1 MHNVQNKK
9 EISILI
15 GKHKEISLEKYILKL
30 NREKKRLLMSNR
42 LDKFEMQQRN
52 MFTRLKKEPEK
63 NKTHWD
69 ILLEEMKW
77 MAGDFEIER
86 RKKRKLGLNY
96 VKAAKKHINSKQTE
110 ELKNIKRQEQNM
122 QKRYLNLSRAV
133 KNYWIKIDKITNYN
147 YNTQYNKEKIIQQ
160 QNRLMNFIA
169 KLEKISGKV
178 ANSLSPG
185 VNKKIAEQAT
195 LSLVSGPNT
204 VPSNE
209 NSSNSN
215 KNSNPNS
222 LNSSSIN
229 NNNLILNNKNNLNNN
244 NNNSTLNEINEEE
257 EENYLTNTANVAE
270 KLQPKGTLLKE
281 TDVTLTQPYLLNNTL
296 REYQLIG
303 LNWLVALNENKIN
316 GILADEMGLGKTIQ
330 TIALFAYLAINKGN
344 WGPHLIIV
352 PTTII
357 VNWEIEFKKWCPSF
371 KILSYFG
378 SQKERK
384 LKRYGWFRPN
394 SFHVCITSYKLVIQ
408 DYSIFKRKRWE
419 YIVLDEAQNIK
430 NFKSKRWQ
438 MLLNFHARRKLL
450 LTGTPLQ
457 NDIMEIWSYLHF
469 LMPNLFYSNIEF
481 REWFHTQF
489 YNAIHNNAALN
500 KQIINSLHSI
510 LRPFLL
516 RRLKKDVEKQLPEKI
531 EHVVYCE
538 LSRRQKYLY
547 DEYINTDMTQN
558 TLKKNDYFSI
568 MNVLMQLRKVCNH
581 PDLFDSRDYDSS
593 MLSLFNIYFIIPALV
608 FDIFKYD
615 PMKSVNYKNLK
626 LFLISNEKLNSYD
639 YIELIKNFPFN
650 PLFELYDEITKNK
663 VQLFQPKYL
672 IDENDILF
680 KRNYSDNSILA
691 KPNTLEVKD
700 TVMKLMKQMKIND
713 KKGIKK
719 NAKENINNSM
729 DTEDQNEIN
738 SLNEESKEEE
748 DNIYKYQINVP
759 NAVFPTNIPMIQNSS
774 LSNYNDM
781 FNDIDTSILTN
792 EEPNYLKTVFNS
804 EINRKRNLQIEIK
817 KRLLHTYDINS
828 RANLLY
834 RKPIYGNDT
843 LNLMKL
849 TFLFDAINSPLLKNH
864 IVYGQKS
871 RKKIFGM
878 NFSLCLNKAYKYCNS
893 NKGILRD
900 KDFVKITE
908 LGESEP
914 VVEEVEEI
922 KPKIEIEDLHGNN
935 KLWKK
940 LNMNNNNVFDENDV
954 YIEIL
959 KKELNEPTITKEN
972 WIEGKYNPNVKI
984 IMPKNFN
991 AKKENEND
999 EDKKKTG
1006 ENNSNNNSDT
1016 KKDKKDDSNV
1026 FKEPLPVNK
1035 KNSNQNNK
1043 NNDTNNTNNNTANN
1057 TPPKKYI
1064 PHIKVLSDEKVTKDP
1079 ILDINYEQ
1087 TLFYR
1092 HSNPLLNLI
1101 YNPQKY
1107 LSFCDILFYYFNIY
1121 IPKVISP
1128 GPQIS
1133 ISKSNL
1139 NFSNSYGIYQT
1150 LYNNLLRV
1158 PNVLK
1163 YLSLFKTI
1171 KCPDRKLV
1179 EYDSGKLIK
1188 LGQLLKKLY
1197 ANKSKA
1203 LIFTQMTRMLDILEI
1218 FLNIH
1223 GFTYVRLDGST
1234 KVELRQQIVDKF
1246 NNDKKVF
1253 CFISSTRSGGI
1264 GLNLTGADSIIFY
1277 DTDWNPA
1284 MDKQAQDRCH
1294 RIGQTRTVHIYRL
1307 ITLSTIEENIF
1318 KKSIQKREL
1327 NYVVMEDGKFDMQN
1341 LNYNNKLNIQ
1351 NIIEEGNLI
1360 KKTSEEE
1367 EQEKNE
1373 KNNENIKRL
1382 LEFENLHFDNPNEQ
1396 KNIEQMLIRI
1406 EDQED
1411 VQAMKNLSRE
1421 LLDNYEKEHNEMQFF
1436 KEDENNPNDDL
1447 ASKSGMKIDS
1457 KEKEREIFEKLKP
1470 IDKFALNYYRGVFT
1484 YKEFVQEK
1492 EKFQPNQNNY
1502 DYTEENNDMDGE
1514 NSNMNEDEDVDMGN
1528 EEESNNENEEINKLD
1543 IETAY
1548 NLYLK
1553 KKDEILR
1560 MYQQMENEEKIH
1572 IEDDDNDQDK
1582 K

>member
-1 MHNVQNKK
+1 M
-9 EISILI
+9 
-15 GKHKEISLEKYILKL
+15 
-30 NREKKRLLMSNR
+30 
-42 LDKFEMQQRN
+42 
-52 MFTRLKKEPEK
+52 
-63 NKTHWD
+63 
-69 ILLEEMKW
+69 
-77 MAGDFEIER
+77 
-86 RKKRKLGLNY
+86 
-96 VKAAKKHINSKQTE
+96 
-110 ELKNIKRQEQNM
+110 
-122 QKRYLNLSRAV
+122 
-133 KNYWIKIDKITNYN
+133 
-147 YNTQYNKEKIIQQ
+147 
-160 QNRLMNFIA
+160 
-169 KLEKISGKV
+169 
-178 ANSLSPG
+178 
-185 VNKKIAEQAT
+185 
-195 LSLVSGPNT
+195 
-204 VPSNE
+204 
-209 NSSNSN
+209 
-215 KNSNPNS
+215 
-222 LNSSSIN
+222 
-229 NNNLILNNKNNLNNN
+229 
-244 NNNSTLNEINEEE
+244 
-257 EENYLTNTANVAE
+257 
-270 KLQPKGTLLKE
+270 
-281 TDVTLTQPYLLNNTL
+281 
-296 REYQLIG
+296 
-303 LNWLVALNENKIN
+303 
-316 GILADEMGLGKTIQ
+316 
-330 TIALFAYLAINKGN
+330 
-344 WGPHLIIV
+344 
-352 PTTII
+352 
-357 VNWEIEFKKWCPSF
+357 
-371 KILSYFG
+371 
-378 SQKERK
+378 
-384 LKRYGWFRPN
+384 
-394 SFHVCITSYKLVIQ
+394 
-408 DYSIFKRKRWE
+408 
-419 YIVLDEAQNIK
+419 
-430 NFKSKRWQ
+430 
-438 MLLNFHARRKLL
+438 
-450 LTGTPLQ
+450 
-457 NDIMEIWSYLHF
+457 
-469 LMPNLFYSNIEF
+469 
-481 REWFHTQF
+481 
-489 YNAIHNNAALN
+489 
-500 KQIINSLHSI
+500 
-510 LRPFLL
+510 
-516 RRLKKDVEKQLPEKI
+516 
-531 EHVVYCE
+531 
-538 LSRRQKYLY
+538 
-547 DEYINTDMTQN
+547 
-558 TLKKNDYFSI
+558 
-568 MNVLMQLRKVCNH
+568 
-581 PDLFDSRDYDSS
+581 
-593 MLSLFNIYFIIPALV
+593 
-608 FDIFKYD
+608 
-615 PMKSVNYKNLK
+615 
-626 LFLISNEKLNSYD
+626 
-639 YIELIKNFPFN
+639 
-650 PLFELYDEITKNK
+650 
-663 VQLFQPKYL
+663 
-672 IDENDILF
+672 
-680 KRNYSDNSILA
+680 
-691 KPNTLEVKD
+691 
-700 TVMKLMKQMKIND
+700 
-713 KKGIKK
+713 
-719 NAKENINNSM
+719 
-729 DTEDQNEIN
+729 
-738 SLNEESKEEE
+738 
-748 DNIYKYQINVP
+748 
-759 NAVFPTNIPMIQNSS
+759 
-774 LSNYNDM
+774 
-781 FNDIDTSILTN
+781 
-792 EEPNYLKTVFNS
+792 
-804 EINRKRNLQIEIK
+804 
-817 KRLLHTYDINS
+817 
-828 RANLLY
+828 
-834 RKPIYGNDT
+834 
-843 LNLMKL
+843 
-849 TFLFDAINSPLLKNH
+849 
-864 IVYGQKS
+864 
-871 RKKIFGM
+871 
-878 NFSLCLNKAYKYCNS
+878 
-893 NKGILRD
+893 
-900 KDFVKITE
+900 
-908 LGESEP
+908 
-914 VVEEVEEI
+914 
-922 KPKIEIEDLHGNN
+922 
-935 KLWKK
+935 
-940 LNMNNNNVFDENDV
+940 
-954 YIEIL
+954 
-959 KKELNEPTITKEN
+959 
-972 WIEGKYNPNVKI
+972 
-984 IMPKNFN
+984 
-991 AKKENEND
+991 
-999 EDKKKTG
+999 
-1006 ENNSNNNSDT
+1006 
-1016 KKDKKDDSNV
+1016 
-1026 FKEPLPVNK
+1026 
-1035 KNSNQNNK
+1035 
-1043 NNDTNNTNNNTANN
+1043 
-1057 TPPKKYI
+1057 
-1064 PHIKVLSDEKVTKDP
+1064 
-1079 ILDINYEQ
+1079 DINYEQ

-1351 NIIEEGNLI
+1351 NIIEEGHLI

>member
-608 FDIFKYD
+608 FEIFKYD

-1351 NIIEEGNLI
+1351 NIIEEGHLI